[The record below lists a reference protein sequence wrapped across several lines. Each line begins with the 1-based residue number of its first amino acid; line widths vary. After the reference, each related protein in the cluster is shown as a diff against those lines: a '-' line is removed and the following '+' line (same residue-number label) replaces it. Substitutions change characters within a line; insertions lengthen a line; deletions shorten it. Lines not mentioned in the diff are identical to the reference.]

1 MKING
6 LTYRPKDNP
15 EWFTRALFGGRLV
28 QGGYV
33 RVLTGV
39 KGDEQLKSID
49 LENKIL
55 QADGRDCAWNPNQ
68 IIKLSENRKG

>member
-1 MKING
+1 MMKING

-15 EWFTRALFGGRLV
+15 RFLQELYLV
-28 QGGYV
+28 AGWCKV
-33 RVLTGV
+33 VTLCFNRR

-49 LENKIL
+49 ETRFGKRRAGLRL
-55 QADGRDCAWNPNQ
+55 NPNQ